1 MPVSGSSRWAHREPL
16 PFPVEIRFAGAD
28 DVWLS
33 TGYER
38 ANAYIA
44 VHQFHR
50 MDATGYFAA
59 FEQLVREHGGR
70 PHWGKLHTLTAADL
84 RDRYPRLDDFRAV
97 RDRLD
102 PDRVLA
108 NDYLDRVLGP

>member
-1 MPVSGSSRWAHREPL
+1 MAWIDRTREPL
-16 PFPVEIRFAGAD
+16 PFPVEIRVAGAD

-38 ANAYIA
+38 DNAYIA

-50 MDATGYFAA
+50 MDGSRYFAA
-59 FEQLVREHGGR
+59 FEQIVREHAGR
-70 PHWGKLHTLTAADL
+70 PHWGKLHSLTATEL
-84 RDRYPRLDDFRAV
+84 RGLYPRFDDFCAV

-108 NDYLDRVLGP
+108 NGYLDRVLGA